1 MVANLHQNPQKRP
14 VVGYR
19 LPTLLRQ
26 GCMWL
31 LLNRSTAADDNADTD
46 TDTNLEERWLL
57 PSNTHLNWATGWL
70 WLWSD

>member
-14 VVGYR
+14 IVGHR

-31 LLNRSTAADDNADTD
+31 LLNQDKG
-46 TDTNLEERWLL
+46 LPMEERWLL
-57 PSNTHLNWATGWL
+57 PSDTWKFLKILAIGLGNFNQGF
-70 WLWSD
+70 SSG